1 MAASVSMDY
10 LEAHLNPCSVESI
23 PEPVAVPADN
33 NNNNNNNSSGHSSRR
48 IWPVMVSC
56 YELQEATGKRHGRL
70 DLYAVKVPDMHNA
83 KSLDTSMVLRFGRP
97 IAHAAFP
104 NDANNHS
111 SSLPRESGIL
121 DGKWIRAPDYYSHA
135 DQKHSDAEAFYFAS
149 AHSTGDVVIHSC
161 VVKTKEEEE
170 EEGVSPVNFNGES
183 CAQQQHSPMH
193 MEMVGRSERLTS
205 PDDTKRSPLCLSLS
219 WDSSTFHDSSRIV
232 STYSDGRVAI
242 HDVLVPTQQ
251 QLQSLSPGPLGATGN
266 NHSLHLFE
274 RDNWEAHTMFTSPAE
289 VWSAGFVGGRDTN
302 MVMSG
307 GDEGTVK
314 VWDIRSTNRPTQ
326 VLKHFEAG
334 ATVVAPHPRNDN
346 LVACGSYDETICL
359 YDIRYL
365 SPKKPLGH
373 SGPLGGGIWR
383 IKWHPIDDCQMLV
396 AAMHGGCRIIQVD
409 TLLENDT
416 PVLTATKEF
425 TEHKSMA
432 YGADWLVC
440 NHPTQEGYFEAAAS
454 CSFYDKAVYLWDTV
468 A

>member
-1 MAASVSMDY
+1 MAASVSMDC
-10 LEAHLNPCSVESI
+10 LEAQLNPCSVEAI
-23 PEPVAVPADN
+23 PEPVTVPADD
-33 NNNNNNNSSGHSSRR
+33 NSNSGQSSRR
-48 IWPVMVSC
+48 IWPVMISC

-70 DLYAVKVPDMHNA
+70 DLYAVKVPDMDNA
-83 KSLDTSMVLRFGRP
+83 RSLHSSMVLRFGRP

-104 NDANNHS
+104 DDTNHS
-111 SSLPRESGIL
+111 SSLSRESGIL
-121 DGKWIRAPDYYSHA
+121 DGKWIRAPDYYNHA
-135 DQKHSDAEAFYFAS
+135 DQKHSDTQAFYFAS
-149 AHSTGDVVIHSC
+149 AHSTGDIVLHSV
-161 VVKTKEEEE
+161 VVKTDEEVE
-170 EEGVSPVNFNGES
+170 EEGLSPVNFDGES
-183 CAQQQHSPMH
+183 CEQQQHSPMH
-193 MEMVGRSERLTS
+193 MEMVGRSERLKS
-205 PDDTKRSPLCLSLS
+205 PVDEKRSPLCLSLS
-219 WDSSTFHDSSRIV
+219 WDSSTFHNSSRIV

-251 QLQSLSPGPLGATGN
+251 QQEQQSPSPVLLGN

-289 VWSAGFVGGRDTN
+289 VWSAGFVGGHDTN

-365 SPKKPLGH
+365 SPKKPLGR
-373 SGPLGGGIWR
+373 SAPLGGGVWR
-383 IKWHPIDDCQMLV
+383 VKWHPIDDNQMLV
-396 AAMHGGCRIIQVD
+396 AAMHGGCRIVQVD

-440 NHPTQEGYFEAAAS
+440 NHPTKEGYFEAAAS

-468 A
+468 

>member
-1 MAASVSMDY
+1 M
-10 LEAHLNPCSVESI
+10 
-23 PEPVAVPADN
+23 
-33 NNNNNNNSSGHSSRR
+33 
-48 IWPVMVSC
+48 
-56 YELQEATGKRHGRL
+56 
-70 DLYAVKVPDMHNA
+70 
-83 KSLDTSMVLRFGRP
+83 
-97 IAHAAFP
+97 
-104 NDANNHS
+104 
-111 SSLPRESGIL
+111 
-121 DGKWIRAPDYYSHA
+121 
-135 DQKHSDAEAFYFAS
+135 
-149 AHSTGDVVIHSC
+149 IHSV

-170 EEGVSPVNFNGES
+170 EEGVSPINFEGGS
-183 CAQQQHSPMH
+183 CEKQPHSPVSMN
-193 MEMVGRSERLTS
+193 MVGKSERLRS
-205 PDDTKRSPLCLSLS
+205 PGDEDRSPLCLSLN
-219 WDSSTFHDSSRIV
+219 WDAPSFCDSSRIV
-232 STYSDGRVAI
+232 STYSDGRVAV
-242 HDVLVPTQQ
+242 HDVVVPTRQEHP
-251 QLQSLSPGPLGATGN
+251 LPSSISSLAASSCSS
-266 NHSLHLFE
+266 NHSLHLFQ
-274 RDNWEAHTMFTSPAE
+274 RDNWEAHTMFTCPAE
-289 VWSAGFVGGRDTN
+289 VWSAAFVGGLHTN

-307 GDEGTVK
+307 GDEGSLK

-334 ATVVAPHPRNDN
+334 ATVVAPHPRKSN

-373 SGPLGGGIWR
+373 SGPMGGGIWR

-396 AAMHGGCRIIQVD
+396 AAMHGGCRIVQVD